1 MTTNRFKLNPVLVA
15 ILGGV
20 SLLSA
25 CGGGGSNDDSGPP
38 PAVVPASV
46 DVATAVIDGAILNAT
61 VCMDKN
67 DNGICDEGEYAA
79 KTAADGS
86 VTLKVAPADKGK
98 YTLLAVVPADAVDA
112 GTGQAVGTAY
122 SMRTPADQPAL
133 ITPLTTLVK
142 AQMDLAG
149 QASAD
154 AAKALQDA
162 AGLALPMFADF
173 SKGSDELAR
182 ASAAI
187 ARLVVLAKQG
197 ASTALKDAI
206 GKEDS
211 NKVPVTALDVDR
223 VVNSRLLDLL
233 PSIVAAGT
241 ADAVANATGSARD
254 DALKAAAQGLVANEL
269 GLSAATL
276 PLIVGNAKKPDAAP
290 AVAGAGANMA
300 WFTYTSPTSW
310 YFRYYASTA
319 AQNVPDSKGLTRF
332 TDNRKRAVAA
342 GVQVW
347 GDTPAYT
354 RTDLYFDGST
364 WFACPT
370 SFENTATVRDAQGRA
385 ESLYCGAYQGKSV
398 RAVRDVAGLSIA
410 SVVKEIRA
418 YPLTSTQGAYPE
430 WGPNPALLNAGATF
444 PANSKLFYQTSTQLA
459 NPDGYG
465 TLDSNLA
472 RVFVADVAAGG
483 TPAFDANG
491 VASLACGKVTSANF
505 ADYQIVP
512 ATLEALVAANPGKPC
527 VFGPNANA
535 GARNDWW
542 SASTLN
548 IGTVAGPVPANSYY
562 QSNRVIRAGF
572 GSGNAVAFYNCALR
586 ASDGSSRNC
595 EPAGAGTW
603 RIDTV
608 GDARVMRFTGV
619 PAAATSLTYNR
630 QFVERGGKVFYGF
643 RDKLRVDNAV
653 RLNAEAMD
661 ALLGQLNLSR

>member
-1 MTTNRFKLNPVLVA
+1 MTPKRFKLTPVLVA
-15 ILGGV
+15 MLGGV
-20 SLLSA
+20 SLLCA
-25 CGGGGSNDDSGPP
+25 CGGGSSSDESGPP
-38 PAVVPASV
+38 PAAVPATV

-61 VCMDKN
+61 VCLDKN
-67 DNGICDEGEYAA
+67 DNGLCDDGEYAT
-79 KTAADGS
+79 KTAADGT
-86 VTLKVAPADKGK
+86 VTLKIAPADKDK
-98 YTLLAVVPADAVDA
+98 YTLLAVVPAEAIDA

-122 SMRTPADQPAL
+122 TMRTPADQPGL

-142 AQMDLAG
+142 AQMELTG

-154 AAKALQDA
+154 AAKAVQDT

-173 SKGSDELAR
+173 SKGSDDLAK
-182 ASAAI
+182 AGAAI

-197 ASTALKDAI
+197 ASIALQDAV
-206 GKEDS
+206 GKEDA

-223 VVNSRLLDLL
+223 AVNGRLLDLL
-233 PSIVAAGT
+233 PSIVSAST

-254 DALKAAAQGLVANEL
+254 DALKAAAQSLVANEL
-269 GLSAATL
+269 ALSAATL
-276 PLIVGNAKKPDAAP
+276 PLLVGNAKKPDASP
-290 AVAGAGANMA
+290 AVAGAGANLA
-300 WFTYTSPTSW
+300 WFTYASPTSW
-310 YFRYYASTA
+310 YFRYFAATA
-319 AQNVPDSKGLTRF
+319 AQNVADAKGLTHF

-347 GDTPAYT
+347 GETPAYT
-354 RTDLYFDGST
+354 RTDLYFDGSA

-370 SFENTATVRDAQGRA
+370 SFENTSTVRDAQGRA

-410 SVVKEIRA
+410 AVVKEIRA

-430 WGPNPALLNAGATF
+430 WGPNPALLNVGATF
-444 PANSKLFYQTSTQLA
+444 PANSKLFYQTSTPLA
-459 NPDGYG
+459 NPDAYS
-465 TLDSNLA
+465 TLDSGLA
-472 RVFVADVAAGG
+472 KVFVAEVAAGG
-483 TPAFDANG
+483 APTFDANG
-491 VASLACGKVTSANF
+491 VASLACGKVTNTNF
-505 ADYQIVP
+505 ADFQVVP

-548 IGTVAGPVPANSYY
+548 IGIVAGPVPANSYY

-595 EPAGAGTW
+595 DPAGAGTW

-608 GDARVMRFTGV
+608 GDARVMRLTGV

-643 RDKLRVDNAV
+643 RDKLRIDNAV
-653 RLNAEAMD
+653 RLNAEGMD
-661 ALLGQLNLSR
+661 ALLAQLSLSR